1 MKSQI
6 LLKIATST
14 LALGATAV
22 ALPAF
27 AQSTGSAE
35 FEGDSIV
42 VTGNRANDIAGVR
55 VPDSP
60 KAKVEISQ
68 ELISAQRA
76 GQSVN
81 EIINLVP
88 GVSFTN
94 NDPWGN
100 SGGSFTIRG
109 FDSSRISQTFDGI
122 PLNDSGNYAVYTNQQ
137 VDGEIIS
144 RVNVNLGSTDVD
156 SPTAA
161 AVGGTVNINTKVPDD
176 QFGLMTSMS
185 YGDIAAEGSGGE
197 DRSFQRYFAKIETGE
212 FTSAGTKAYL
222 TGSFARNGATYAN
235 YGKVQKKQVNAK
247 IYQPIGSEGDFIS
260 LAAHYNENRNNF
272 GGSPLRA
279 SAFTG
284 DKSARFYD
292 VDGGYPC
299 QISTGNQPNLCGT
312 SFERRYNPSNTGNLR
327 LASLFTLTDKLTL
340 SVDAAY
346 QYTKANG
353 GGTTSAN
360 EGLYYIGGRGYT
372 GNYGGSYYFGRDF
385 NGDGNL
391 GTDINGDGVISN
403 YTQTVG
409 GVRSTVY
416 ESDRTT
422 LVQPSQTKTNRY
434 VAIANLAYE
443 INDTNRLRLSYSFD
457 RAHHRQTGAAGLLK
471 ANGEPFDVFPV
482 NDPLTDMAGNILQKR
497 DRDSYATLHKVAGEY
512 RGSFIDDKLT
522 VVLGV
527 AAPFFKR
534 DLTQNCFTTS
544 SGGFVDCVPADQQAA
559 YIASNPY
566 TFNDATGRASGSALP
581 GSRKLK
587 YDKVLPSAGLT
598 FKITPEISIAG
609 NYSKN
614 ISVPS
619 TDSLYNAF
627 YFPAGSDAAYRV
639 AETADSFDL
648 SLRYASSNLQAS
660 VTGWYSQYKNRL
672 VTAYDIDGNATDTNL
687 GPVKKYGVDASIGY
701 QPIPEVSLYA
711 FGSYINSEIKEDAT
725 TSSSNCN
732 AARQTAGVCYQ
743 VGTGATATYF
753 YNTSGNRERGAAKWL
768 VGGRAQANLGEVQFG
783 AQAKY
788 TGSRYL
794 NDLNFSDLVYGAKF
808 KGYTVVDLDLRYSLE
823 KLGLDKSQIQLNVTN
838 LFDKYYVGS
847 FSGGLDTLPTSTS
860 AFVNF
865 GSPRAISATFIMGF

>member
-14 LALGATAV
+14 LALGAAAV

-42 VTGNRANDIAGVR
+42 VTGNRANEIAGVR

-68 ELISAQRA
+68 ELIGAQRA

-176 QFGLMTSMS
+176 QFGVMTSLS
-185 YGDIAAEGSGGE
+185 YGDIAADGSGGE

-235 YGKVQKKQVNAK
+235 YGKVQKKQINAK

-279 SAFTG
+279 SAFNG
-284 DKSARFYD
+284 DKSARFYN

-299 QISTGNQPNLCGT
+299 TVAAARPGVVDATNSCGT
-312 SFERRYNPSNTGNLR
+312 SFERRYNPSNTGNVR

-340 SVDAAY
+340 SIDAAY

-360 EGLYYIGGRGYT
+360 ESFFRKAATATTPAFVGT
-372 GNYGGSYYFGRDF
+372 GNYGGSFYFGSDL
-385 NGDGNL
+385 NGDG
-391 GTDINGDGVISN
+391 DIL
-403 YTQTVG
+403 
-409 GVRSTVY
+409 
-416 ESDRTT
+416 DRVT
-422 LVQPSQTKTNRY
+422 LLQPSQTKTNRY
-434 VAIANLAYE
+434 VAIANLSYE
-443 INDTNRLRLSYSFD
+443 MNDTNRVRLSYSFD
-457 RAHHRQTGAAGLLK
+457 RAHHRQTGATGFLK

-482 NDPLTDMAGNILQKR
+482 NDPLTDTAGNVLQKR

-512 RGSFIDDKLT
+512 RGSFMDERVT

-527 AAPFFKR
+527 AAPFFQR
-534 DLTQNCFTTS
+534 DLTQNCFTSS
-544 SGGFVDCVPADQQAA
+544 SGGFVDCVPTSQQAA
-559 YIASNPY
+559 YTAANPY
-566 TFNDATGRASGSALP
+566 SFNATTGRATGSALP
-581 GSRKLK
+581 SSRKLK
-587 YDKVLPSAGLT
+587 YDKVLPNAGLT
-598 FKITPEISIAG
+598 FKITPEVSIAG

-627 YFPAGSDAAYRV
+627 YFPADSDAAYRV

-648 SLRYASSNLQAS
+648 SLRYATSKVQAS
-660 VTGWYSQYKNRL
+660 ITGWYSQYKNRL
-672 VTAYDIDGNATDTNL
+672 VTAFDIDGNATDTNL

-711 FGSYINSEIKEDAT
+711 FGSYINSEIEEDAT
-725 TSSSNCN
+725 TSASNCN

-743 VGTGATATYF
+743 VGTGTTATYF

-788 TGSRYL
+788 TGARYL